1 MRGGGKVMAKGMKGG
16 GAAKAVSPRKAM
28 AMGMMGGGKVKPK
41 GMKGGGAA
49 KKAAKKK
56 NKKKNK

>member
-1 MRGGGKVMAKGMKGG
+1 
-16 GAAKAVSPRKAM
+16 M
-28 AMGMMGGGKVKPK
+28 AMGMMNGGKVKPK

-56 NKKKNK
+56 KK